1 MTDQLIDNQPAKP
14 ADQTVPVAP
23 LADAPDPFAP
33 RPRGRI
39 VRRVAVAV
47 IILAAFAGGFFL
59 RDRVRG
65 HAGHGD
71 AAVAAASQGGAKQLW
86 TCGMHPQVIQDKP
99 GDCPI
104 CHMELTPLKTEAA
117 ASTAPAE
124 RRVKYWWD
132 PMMNP
137 PYISQQPGKSPMGM
151 DLVPV
156 YEDEVKAGPAVTID
170 PVIVQNMGV
179 RVVPV
184 VFGSVQREVRVV
196 GYLEEPEP
204 LHRDINLRVRGWIEK
219 LYADTDGMPIQKG
232 QKLFDLY
239 SPDIQVAVNE
249 LITARKSLEAA
260 TDGQAKQTAQVMFQS
275 TARKLELWGLE
286 KPQVDALAKLEKS
299 PETVT
304 FIAPIGG
311 HLTEKKVYE
320 GAGVESGMMVM
331 RIADRNRMWV
341 ETQVYEQQLS
351 LVKLG
356 SKARATIVSEP
367 GKLYEA
373 EVVFIHPHID
383 PQTRTALV
391 RLQIPND
398 DYQLR
403 QGMYATVDILTE
415 PTPPAPVVPRETII
429 DTGTRQIAFVTT
441 GDGKFE
447 PRLVKL
453 GISGRDGLVQ
463 VLSGLAPNEQVVTS
477 GQFLLDSESRLK
489 EAIQKHL
496 SGNLASKA
504 PPSDAHA
511 AHAAGMPAPASSP
524 TTAAAPPL
532 NIPHTD
538 EIAVAYLQLSQALGA
553 KQQTDDPLNVTAVM
567 TAAKQA
573 AEHAT
578 GEGKPLAEAVLKAA
592 EEMQGKSIVEQRKAF
607 LKVSNAVIAL
617 LDRSAPSA
625 SVAPELF
632 VAHCPMA
639 FDDSGASWLQKNRP
653 IANPYYATAMKSCGA
668 VERVIAARK

>member
-1 MTDQLIDNQPAKP
+1 MTDQLTDIRAAKA
-14 ADQTVPVAP
+14 ADKPVPVASLP
-23 LADAPDPFAP
+23 EAPDPFAP

-47 IILAAFAGGFFL
+47 IVLAAFAGGFFL
-59 RDRVRG
+59 RDRLGG

-71 AAVAAASQGGAKQLW
+71 AAAAASSQRGAKQLW

-104 CHMELTPLKTEAA
+104 CHMELTPLKMEATASA
-117 ASTAPAE
+117 ASAK
-124 RRVKYWWD
+124 RKVKYWHD

-156 YEDEVKAGPAVTID
+156 YEHEVMAGPAVTID

-179 RVVPV
+179 RVAPV

-232 QKLFDLY
+232 QKLFDMY
-239 SPDIQVAVNE
+239 SPDIQVAANE
-249 LITARKSLEAA
+249 LIAARESLDAA
-260 TDGQAKQTAQVMFQS
+260 ADGQAKATAQVMFQS

-286 KPQVDALAKLEKS
+286 RQQVQMLAKLEKA

-304 FIAPIGG
+304 IIAPIGG

-320 GAGVESGMMVM
+320 GAGVEAGMMVM

-341 ETQVYEQQLS
+341 DTQVYEQQLR
-351 LVKLG
+351 LVKIG

-367 GKLYEA
+367 GKVYEA
-373 EVVFIHPHID
+373 EVIFIHPHID

-391 RLQIPND
+391 RLQIPNE
-398 DYQLR
+398 DYHLR

-415 PTPPAPVVPRETII
+415 PTPPAPVVPREAVI
-429 DTGTRQIAFVTT
+429 DTGTRQIAFVAS
-441 GDGKFE
+441 GGGKFE
-447 PRLVKL
+447 PRQVKL
-453 GISGRDGLVQ
+453 GVSGRDGLVQ
-463 VLSGLAPNEQVVTS
+463 VLSGVAPNEQVVTS

-496 SGNLASKA
+496 DGNLAYKT
-504 PPSDAHA
+504 PPPDAHA
-511 AHAAGMPAPASSP
+511 AHGSGMPAPASSP
-524 TTAAAPPL
+524 TTAPAQAL
-532 NIPHTD
+532 DIPHTD
-538 EIAVAYLQLSQALGA
+538 LIAVAYLQLSQALGA
-553 KQQTDDPLNVTAVM
+553 KQQSDDPLNVTALL
-567 TAAKQA
+567 TAAKQSV
-573 AEHAT
+573 EHAT
-578 GEGKPLAEAVLKAA
+578 DEGKSLAEAVLKAA
-592 EEMQGKSIVEQRKAF
+592 QEMQDKSIVEQRKAF
-607 LKVSNAVIAL
+607 LKVSDAVIAL
-617 LDRSAPSA
+617 LDRSPPSA
-625 SVAPELF
+625 KVAQELY

-639 FDDSGASWLQKNRP
+639 FDDAGASWLQKTRP

-668 VERVIAARK
+668 VERTIAAKK